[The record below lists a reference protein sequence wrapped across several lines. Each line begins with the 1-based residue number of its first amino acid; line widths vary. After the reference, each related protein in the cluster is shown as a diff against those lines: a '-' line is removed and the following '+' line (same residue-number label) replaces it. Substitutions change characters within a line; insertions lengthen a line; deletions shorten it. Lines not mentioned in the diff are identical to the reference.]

1 MVLPGPRVSALTP
14 PSSASEREGSLGR
27 ESRWASEVS
36 ARVPPEPQERTLFSL
51 FP

>member
-1 MVLPGPRVSALTP
+1 MVLPGPRASALTP

-36 ARVPPEPQERTLFSL
+36 ARVPLEPQERTLFSL

>member
-1 MVLPGPRVSALTP
+1 MVLPGPRASALTP

-36 ARVPPEPQERTLFSL
+36 ARVPLEPRERTHFSR